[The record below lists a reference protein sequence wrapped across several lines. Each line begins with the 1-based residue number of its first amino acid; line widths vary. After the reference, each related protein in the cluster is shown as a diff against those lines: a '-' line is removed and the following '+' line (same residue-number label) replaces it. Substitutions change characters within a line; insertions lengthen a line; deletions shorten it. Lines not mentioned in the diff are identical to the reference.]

1 MPFDRA
7 YYIDKIEEYNAVIK
21 ENQLGDFKI
30 IKKDGINKPV
40 EHYLFKADEECN
52 NAILEL
58 SSSDG
63 IIMSLSPLEIEGCFE
78 SIKRAKGKVGVVGL
92 GLGYYVQEIIKKP
105 QVKEVIVYEKSKE
118 IIELYYKS
126 FNENPKI
133 RIINEDAFS
142 VKGEEFDFFF
152 VDIYSYELSLDVVS
166 DYIRF
171 NKLHNITEYSFWGLE
186 RFLLSC
192 QMEDLVWVYIP
203 EEWLSMVRDLY
214 NKFEETKYFKNF
226 KPMDENIVK
235 EVLHAFSEVL

>member
-7 YYIDKIEEYNAVIK
+7 YYIDKIEEYNAVIN
-21 ENQLGDFKI
+21 ENQIGDFKI
-30 IKKDGINKPV
+30 RKKEGIDQPI
-40 EHYLFKADEECN
+40 EHYLFKVDEEFN
-52 NAILEL
+52 DTILEL
-58 SSSDG
+58 ISRDE
-63 IIMSLSPLEIEGCFE
+63 IIMSLTPLEIEGCFE

-118 IIELYYKS
+118 IIELYNKS
-126 FNENPKI
+126 FNENPKV
-133 RIINEDAFS
+133 RIINEDAYTT
-142 VKGEEFDFFF
+142 KEEDFDFFF
-152 VDIYSYELSLDVVS
+152 VDIYSYKLSLDVVR

-214 NKFEETKYFKNF
+214 NKFEETKYFKDF